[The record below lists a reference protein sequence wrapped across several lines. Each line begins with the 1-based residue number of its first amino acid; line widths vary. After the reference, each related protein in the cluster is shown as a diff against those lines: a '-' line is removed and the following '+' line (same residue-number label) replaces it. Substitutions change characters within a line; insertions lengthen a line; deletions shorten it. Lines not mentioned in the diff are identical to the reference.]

1 MTILAYN
8 ANGIQQRGGG
18 MANLE
23 VLGAGQRRGVSVP
36 YVTAWL
42 LDPEVLHL
50 NHGSFGATPAG
61 VLEAQQAIRAHIEAN
76 PTRFFL
82 EGEYQERLDCTRRAV
97 ADFVGADPAGLVFVT
112 NATAGVNSV
121 LRSLEPSLAPGDEI
135 LVTDHE
141 YNACTN
147 AAVVSASRAGA
158 VVTTAAVPFPLDDRS
173 EVVDAV
179 LSAVTDRTR
188 ILLIDAVTSATG
200 LMLPVAE
207 LAAQLEPDVRV
218 LVDAAHAPGMI
229 DFDVTELGASYVTA
243 NCHKWMCS
251 AKGAAFLWVRSD
263 RRDGMHHAVIS
274 HGYNG
279 GWPSE
284 GGHLHA
290 QFDWTGTHDSTAWMT
305 IADALAAVEAMH
317 PGGWPGV
324 KAAIRELC
332 LAGRDVLIEALDIE
346 PPAPA
351 DMIGA
356 IASVPLP
363 PAGNSGSA
371 IFDPLMALLR
381 DRHRIEVPVFTWPA
395 PPDRV
400 LRISAHLYNQ
410 PDDYRR
416 LAEALTAELGT

>member
-1 MTILAYN
+1 M
-8 ANGIQQRGGG
+8 RC
-18 MANLE
+18 
-23 VLGAGQRRGVSVP
+23 
-36 YVTAWL
+36 VTAWL
-42 LDPEVLHL
+42 LDLDVLHL
-50 NHGSFGATPAG
+50 NHGSFGATPAS
-61 VLEAQQAIRAHIEAN
+61 VLDAQQAIRFRMEAN

-82 EGEYQERLDCTRRAV
+82 EGEYQERLDDTRRVV
-97 ADFVGADPAGLVFVT
+97 AEFVGADPAGLVFVT
-112 NATAGVNSV
+112 NATTGVNSV
-121 LRSLEPSLAPGDEI
+121 LRSLEPSLSPGDEI

-141 YNACTN
+141 YNACAN

-158 VVTTAAVPFPLDDRS
+158 VVTRAAVPFPLHDRS

-200 LMLPVAE
+200 LIMPVAE
-207 LAAQLEPDVRV
+207 LAEQLEPDVRV

-251 AKGAAFLWVRSD
+251 AKGAAFLWVRPD
-263 RRDGMHHAVIS
+263 RRDGVHHSVIS

-284 GGHLHA
+284 GGLLHA
-290 QFDWTGTHDSTAWMT
+290 QFDWTGTHDPTAWLT

-332 LAGRDVLIEALDIE
+332 LTGRDVLIEALGIE
-346 PPAPA
+346 PPAPS

-371 IFDPLMALLR
+371 IFDPLMAALR

-416 LAEALTAELGT
+416 LAEALTTELAG

>member
-1 MTILAYN
+1 
-8 ANGIQQRGGG
+8 
-18 MANLE
+18 MAD
-23 VLGAGQRRGVSVP
+23 GAPSVRSVSE
-36 YVTAWL
+36 WL

-50 NHGSFGATPAG
+50 NHGSFGATPAA
-61 VLEAQQAIRAHIEAN
+61 VLEAQQAIRTRIEAN

-82 EGEYQERLDCTRRAV
+82 EGEYQESLDEVRRVV
-97 ADFVGADPAGLVFVT
+97 ARFVGADDAGLVFVT
-112 NATAGVNSV
+112 NATAGVNAV
-121 LRSLEPSLAPGDEI
+121 LRSLEPCLAAGDEI

-141 YNACTN
+141 YNACAN
-147 AAVVSASRAGA
+147 AAAVSASRAGA
-158 VVTTAAVPFPLDDRS
+158 VVTTASVPFPLASPR

-200 LMLPVAE
+200 LVMPIAE

-251 AKGAAFLWVRSD
+251 AKGAAFLWVRAD
-263 RRDGMHHAVIS
+263 RREGMHHAVIS

-279 GWPSE
+279 GWPSG

-290 QFDWTGTHDSTAWMT
+290 QFDWTGTHDPTAWLT
-305 IADALAAVEAMH
+305 VPDALAAVEAMH
-317 PGGWPGV
+317 PDGWPGV
-324 KAAIRELC
+324 KEAIRKLC
-332 LAGRDVLIEALDIE
+332 LAGREVLIETLGIA

-363 PAGNSGSA
+363 PAGNSGTA
-371 IFDPLMALLR
+371 IFDPLMAALR
-381 DRHRIEVPVFTWPA
+381 DRHGIEVPVFTWPA

-400 LRISAHLYNQ
+400 LRISAHLYNR
-410 PDDYRR
+410 PDDYEL
-416 LAEALTAELGT
+416 LAKALTTELPD

>member
-1 MTILAYN
+1 M
-8 ANGIQQRGGG
+8 
-18 MANLE
+18 
-23 VLGAGQRRGVSVP
+23 
-36 YVTAWL
+36 TAWL

-50 NHGSFGATPAG
+50 NHGSFGATPAA
-61 VLEAQQAIRAHIEAN
+61 VLDAQNSIRERIEAN

-82 EGEYQERLDCTRRAV
+82 EGEYQEALDEARRAV
-97 ADFVGADPAGLVFVT
+97 AQFVGADEGGTVFVT

-121 LRSLEPSLAPGDEI
+121 LRSLEPALLPGDEI

-141 YNACTN
+141 YNACAN
-147 AAVVSASRAGA
+147 AAVVSASRASA
-158 VVTTAAVPFPLDDRS
+158 VVTTAQVPFPLEHQRD
-173 EVVDAV
+173 VVDAV
-179 LSAVTDRTR
+179 LAAVTDRTR

-200 LMLPVAE
+200 LVLPVVE
-207 LAAQLEPDVRV
+207 LAAELEPDVQV

-229 DFDVTELGASYVTA
+229 DFDVAQSGASYVTA

-251 AKGAAFLWVRSD
+251 AKGAAFLWVRPD
-263 RRDGMHHAVIS
+263 RRDGLYPAVIS

-290 QFDWTGTHDSTAWMT
+290 QFDWTGTHDPSAWLT
-305 IADALAAVEAMH
+305 VPHALAAVEAMH

-324 KAAIRELC
+324 KAAIREMC
-332 LAGRDVLIEALDIE
+332 LGGRDVLIEALGIA

-363 PAGNSGSA
+363 PADNSGSA
-371 IFDPLMALLR
+371 IFDPLMAALR
-381 DRHRIEVPVFTWPA
+381 ERHGIEVPVFTWPA

-400 LRISAHLYNQ
+400 LRISAHLYNR
-410 PDDYRR
+410 PSDYDR
-416 LAEALTAELGT
+416 LAEALAAELR

>member
-1 MTILAYN
+1 M
-8 ANGIQQRGGG
+8 
-18 MANLE
+18 
-23 VLGAGQRRGVSVP
+23 
-36 YVTAWL
+36 TAWL
-42 LDPEVLHL
+42 LDPGVLHL
-50 NHGSFGATPAG
+50 NHGSFGATPAS
-61 VLEAQQAIRAHIEAN
+61 VLEAQQRIRERIELN

-82 EGEYQERLDCTRRAV
+82 EGEYQERLDQARRAV
-97 ADFVGADPAGLVFVT
+97 AHFVGADEAGLVFVT
-112 NATAGVNSV
+112 NVTAGVNGV
-121 LRSLEPSLAPGDEI
+121 LRSLEPSLKPGDEI

-147 AAVVSASRAGA
+147 AAVVAASRAEA
-158 VVTTAAVPFPLDDRS
+158 VVTTAAVPFPLEHER

-179 LSAVTDRTR
+179 LAAVTDRTR
-188 ILLIDAVTSATG
+188 VLLIDAVTSATG
-200 LMLPVAE
+200 LVLPVAE
-207 LAAQLEPDVRV
+207 LAAQLEPDVRI

-229 DFDVTELGASYVTA
+229 DFDVAELGASYVTA

-251 AKGAAFLWVRSD
+251 AKGAAFLWVRPN
-263 RRDGMHHAVIS
+263 RRDGIYPAVIS

-290 QFDWTGTHDSTAWMT
+290 QFDWTGTHDPGAWLT
-305 IADALAAVEAMH
+305 VPHALAAVEAMH

-324 KAAIRELC
+324 KAAIREMC
-332 LAGRDVLIEALDIE
+332 LGGRDVLIEALGIA

-363 PAGNSGSA
+363 PADNSGSA
-371 IFDPLMALLR
+371 IFDPLMAALR
-381 DRHRIEVPVFTWPA
+381 ERHGIEVPVFTWPA

-400 LRISAHLYNQ
+400 LRISAHLYNR
-410 PDDYRR
+410 PSDYDR
-416 LAEALTAELGT
+416 LAEALAAELR

>member
-1 MTILAYN
+1 MS
-8 ANGIQQRGGG
+8 RPGG
-18 MANLE
+18 NRP
-23 VLGAGQRRGVSVP
+23 GARRSVRC
-36 YVTAWL
+36 VTAWL

-50 NHGSFGATPAG
+50 NHGSFGATPAS
-61 VLEAQQAIRAHIEAN
+61 VLDAQQAIRTRMEAN

-82 EGEYQERLDCTRRAV
+82 EGEYQERLDDTRRAV
-97 ADFVGADPAGLVFVT
+97 AQFVGADPAGLVFVT
-112 NATAGVNSV
+112 NATTGVNSV
-121 LRSLEPSLAPGDEI
+121 LRSLEPSLSPGDEI

-141 YNACTN
+141 YNACAN
-147 AAVVSASRAGA
+147 AAVVSACRAGA
-158 VVTTAAVPFPLDDRS
+158 VVTTAAVPFPLSDRS

-179 LSAVTDRTR
+179 LRAVTDSTR

-200 LMLPVAE
+200 LVMPVDE
-207 LAAQLEPDVRV
+207 LVARLEPDVRV

-229 DFDVTELGASYVTA
+229 DFDVTALGASYVTA

-251 AKGAAFLWVRSD
+251 AKGAAFLWVRPD
-263 RRDGMHHAVIS
+263 RRDDVHHAVIS

-279 GWPSE
+279 GWPSD

-290 QFDWTGTHDSTAWMT
+290 QFDWTGTHDPTAWLT
-305 IADALAAVEAMH
+305 IADALAAVGAMH
-317 PGGWPGV
+317 PDGWAGV
-324 KAAIRELC
+324 KEAIRELC
-332 LAGRDVLIEALDIE
+332 LAGRDMLMEALGIDA
-346 PPAPA
+346 PAPD

-371 IFDPLMALLR
+371 IFDPLMAALR
-381 DRHRIEVPVFTWPA
+381 DRHRIEAPVFTWPS

-416 LAEALTAELGT
+416 LAEALTAELAA

>member
-1 MTILAYN
+1 M
-8 ANGIQQRGGG
+8 RC
-18 MANLE
+18 
-23 VLGAGQRRGVSVP
+23 
-36 YVTAWL
+36 VTAWL

-50 NHGSFGATPAG
+50 NHGSFGATPAA
-61 VLEAQQAIRAHIEAN
+61 VLDAQNSIRERIEAN

-82 EGEYQERLDCTRRAV
+82 EGEYQEALDEARRAV
-97 ADFVGADPAGLVFVT
+97 AQFVGADEGGTVFVT

-121 LRSLEPSLAPGDEI
+121 LRSLEPALLPGDEI

-141 YNACTN
+141 YNACAN
-147 AAVVSASRAGA
+147 AAVVSASRASA
-158 VVTTAAVPFPLDDRS
+158 VVTTAQVPFPLEHQRD
-173 EVVDAV
+173 VVDAV
-179 LSAVTDRTR
+179 LAAVTDRTR

-200 LMLPVAE
+200 LVLPVVE
-207 LAAQLEPDVRV
+207 LAAELEPDVQV

-229 DFDVTELGASYVTA
+229 DFDVAQSGASYVTA

-251 AKGAAFLWVRSD
+251 AKGAAFLWVRPD
-263 RRDGMHHAVIS
+263 RRDGLYPAVIS

-290 QFDWTGTHDSTAWMT
+290 QFDWTGTHDPSAWLT
-305 IADALAAVEAMH
+305 VPHALAAVEAMH

-324 KAAIRELC
+324 KAAIREMC
-332 LAGRDVLIEALDIE
+332 LGGRDVLIEALGIA

-363 PAGNSGSA
+363 PADNSGSA
-371 IFDPLMALLR
+371 IFDPLMAALR
-381 DRHRIEVPVFTWPA
+381 ERHGIEVPVFTWPA

-400 LRISAHLYNQ
+400 LRISAHLYNR
-410 PDDYRR
+410 PSDYDR
-416 LAEALTAELGT
+416 LAEALAAELR

>member
-1 MTILAYN
+1 M
-8 ANGIQQRGGG
+8 
-18 MANLE
+18 
-23 VLGAGQRRGVSVP
+23 
-36 YVTAWL
+36 TAWL

-50 NHGSFGATPAG
+50 NHGSFGATPAA
-61 VLEAQQAIRAHIEAN
+61 VLDAQNSIRERIEAN

-82 EGEYQERLDCTRRAV
+82 EGEYQEALDEARRAV
-97 ADFVGADPAGLVFVT
+97 AQFVGADEGGTVFVT

-121 LRSLEPSLAPGDEI
+121 LRSLEPALLPGDEI

-141 YNACTN
+141 YNACAN

-158 VVTTAAVPFPLDDRS
+158 VVTTAQVPFPLEHQRD
-173 EVVDAV
+173 VVDAV
-179 LSAVTDRTR
+179 LAAVTDRTR

-200 LMLPVAE
+200 LVLPVVE
-207 LAAQLEPDVRV
+207 LAAELEPDVQV

-229 DFDVTELGASYVTA
+229 DFDVAQSGASYVTA

-251 AKGAAFLWVRSD
+251 AKGAAFLWVRPD
-263 RRDGMHHAVIS
+263 RRDGLYPAVIS

-290 QFDWTGTHDSTAWMT
+290 QFDWTGTHDPSAWLT
-305 IADALAAVEAMH
+305 VPHALAAVEAMH
-317 PGGWPGV
+317 PCGWPGV
-324 KAAIRELC
+324 KAAIREMC
-332 LAGRDVLIEALDIE
+332 LGGRDVLIEALGIA

-363 PAGNSGSA
+363 PADNSGSA
-371 IFDPLMALLR
+371 IFDPLMAALR
-381 DRHRIEVPVFTWPA
+381 ERHGIEVPVFTWPA

-400 LRISAHLYNQ
+400 LRISAHLYNR
-410 PDDYRR
+410 PSDYDR
-416 LAEALTAELGT
+416 LAEALAAELR

>member
-1 MTILAYN
+1 MS
-8 ANGIQQRGGG
+8 
-18 MANLE
+18 
-23 VLGAGQRRGVSVP
+23 AGRAATQSARRGP
-36 YVTAWL
+36 WL
-42 LDPEVLHL
+42 LDPGVLHL
-50 NHGSFGATPAG
+50 NHGSFGATPAV
-61 VLEAQQAIRAHIEAN
+61 VLEAQQVIRQRIEAN

-82 EGEYQERLDCTRRAV
+82 EGEYQERLDRARRAV
-97 ADFVGADPAGLVFVT
+97 AQFVGADAAGLVFVT

-141 YNACTN
+141 YNACAN
-147 AAVVSASRAGA
+147 AAAVSASRAGA

-200 LMLPVAE
+200 LVMPVDDLVAR
-207 LAAQLEPDVRV
+207 LEPDVRV

-229 DFDVTELGASYVTA
+229 DFDVAELGASYVTA

-251 AKGAAFLWVRSD
+251 AKGAAFLWARPD
-263 RRDGMHHAVIS
+263 RRDGLHHAVIS

-290 QFDWTGTHDSTAWMT
+290 QFDWTGTCDPTAWMT
-305 IADALAAVEAMH
+305 VPDALAAVEAMH
-317 PGGWPGV
+317 PEGWPGV
-324 KAAIRELC
+324 KTAIRELC
-332 LAGRDVLIEALDIE
+332 LEGRRKLIEALEIE
-346 PPAPA
+346 APAPD

-356 IASVPLP
+356 IASVALP
-363 PAGNSGSA
+363 AADDSGSA
-371 IFDPLMALLR
+371 IFDPLMAALR
-381 DRHRIEVPVFTWPA
+381 DRHGIEVPVFTWPA
-395 PPDRV
+395 PPERV

-410 PDDYRR
+410 PEHYDL
-416 LAEALTAELGT
+416 LAKALTAELR